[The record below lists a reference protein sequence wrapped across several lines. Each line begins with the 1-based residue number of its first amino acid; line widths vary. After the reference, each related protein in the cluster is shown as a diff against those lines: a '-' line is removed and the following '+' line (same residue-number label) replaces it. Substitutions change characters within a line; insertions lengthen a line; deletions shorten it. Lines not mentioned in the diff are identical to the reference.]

1 MKPNALQLL
10 ILILATPMLALRVIF
25 KPVQV
30 VLLIVLKL
38 VIFVLEKLL
47 NFLKQFSNDLIEL
60 GNWKKLDDLD
70 I

>member
-10 ILILATPMLALRVIF
+10 VLILATPMLALRVIF
-25 KPVQV
+25 KPIQA

-38 VIFVLEKLL
+38 VIFVLEKSL